1 MMIQAIK
8 DGETSTPDRHIIYL
22 MAACKGT
29 RAVCGDHFD
38 YKTKQTFNFLELP
51 DKIMSFAALQNKDAS
66 ESAKWDLFFWE
77 SVCENIFTEL
87 GTGQSGPDEP
97 RWAEAGVVAS
107 LVNNDLEK
115 ALADATAA
123 RPDPKSW
130 EALEKSEKAQQEAA

>member
-1 MMIQAIK
+1 MM
-8 DGETSTPDRHIIYL
+8 
-22 MAACKGT
+22 
-29 RAVCGDHFD
+29 
-38 YKTKQTFNFLELP
+38 ELP
-51 DKIMSFAALQNKDAS
+51 DKIMSFASLQNKDVS
-66 ESAKWDLFFWE
+66 ESAKIDLFLWE

-107 LVNNDLEK
+107 LVNYDLEK

-123 RPDPKSW
+123 LPDPKSW